1 MVSYPLHF
9 NNCVIM
15 KRNFCKEGQSHKE
28 QHEEKKYS
36 PNGEN
41 SSRKGKKAL
50 TMRRKKNS
58 YIFFLRGGGGCGG
71 GASDYSCS
79 PLSIII
85 TDFAYYNKQV
95 INFIL
100 TN

>member
-15 KRNFCKEGQSHKE
+15 ERNFCKEGQSHKE

-50 TMRRKKNS
+50 TMRRKKIS
-58 YIFFLRGGGGCGG
+58 YIFFLRGGGGGVWG
-71 GASDYSCS
+71 WGERLLLLPS
-79 PLSIII
+79 L
-85 TDFAYYNKQV
+85 YYN
-95 INFIL
+95 NGFCIL
-100 TN
+100 